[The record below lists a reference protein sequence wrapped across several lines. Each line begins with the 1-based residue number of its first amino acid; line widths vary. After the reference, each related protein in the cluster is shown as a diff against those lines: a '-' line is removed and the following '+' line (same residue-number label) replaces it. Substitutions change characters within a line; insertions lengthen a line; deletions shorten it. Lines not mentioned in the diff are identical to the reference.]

1 MTGSPPLLPVSDGS
15 SRGGGLSGGTQ
26 GPWALGRPVHAGPPP
41 KIRRKSVLA
50 GGVGR
55 RDENLTLHS
64 SCSNSMKLLPHHT
77 T

>member
-1 MTGSPPLLPVSDGS
+1 MTDSPPLLPVSDGS
-15 SRGGGLSGGTQ
+15 SRVGGLSGGTQ

-41 KIRRKSVLA
+41 KIHGKSVLT

-64 SCSNSMKLLPHHT
+64 SCSNFMKLLPHHT
-77 T
+77 A